1 MANVSDLTAV
11 AHVIQ
16 EAVAPVFLLT
26 GVGAILAVMSTRLS
40 RVIDRFRV
48 LEQMH
53 GHERA
58 THLREIS
65 TLQARSRWIHW
76 AIMLCTLCALLI
88 CVVIVV
94 LFIGSETGEEL
105 SGTIAALF
113 IAAML
118 ALIAGLLCFLR
129 EIALATGVISAR
141 RTQ

>member
-1 MANVSDLTAV
+1 MGNVADLTAV

-26 GVGAILAVMSTRLS
+26 GIGAILAVLSGRLS
-40 RVIDRFRV
+40 RVIDRFRA
-48 LEQMH
+48 LEQLH

-58 THLREIS
+58 GHLREIA

-76 AIMLCTLCALLI
+76 AIMLCTLCALFI

-94 LFIGSETGEEL
+94 LFIGSELGEEL
-105 SGTIAALF
+105 SATIAVLF
-113 IAAML
+113 IAAMV
-118 ALIAGLLCFLR
+118 ALIMGLLCFLR

-141 RTQ
+141 RT